1 MRAEGIR
8 GESLAEGYLKSK
20 GYKIIGRNEKLMGI
34 EVDLIATAPDG
45 DVCFIEVKSRTTYS
59 YGYALEAV
67 TPAKIARYKRFINLY
82 TQIHRLYDK
91 TLRIDVIAISG
102 DDVEHI
108 ENVGEKNK
116 KKVI

>member
-59 YGYALEAV
+59 YGYGVKAARQKV
-67 TPAKIARYKRFINLY
+67 FAK
-82 TQIHRLYDK
+82 
-91 TLRIDVIAISG
+91 G
-102 DDVEHI
+102 DDAPGLAKDSGVPAESTARAALGPTP
-108 ENVGEKNK
+108 ETPMSSL
-116 KKVI
+116 KVASSFCVAKP

>member
-20 GYKIIGRNEKLMGI
+20 GYKIIGRNENYGDR
-34 EVDLIATAPDG
+34 VDLIATAPDG

-67 TPAKIARYKRFINLY
+67 TPAKSQGTKIYQSLHTDSSSLRQDASHRRYRNFGRRRRTYRKRR
-82 TQIHRLYDK
+82 RLK
-91 TLRIDVIAISG
+91 P
-102 DDVEHI
+102 
-108 ENVGEKNK
+108 